1 MSKLSPITSRHDG
14 SNAFEALS
22 SAFKADAETFQNRV
36 GWQGGRAMVDVYW
49 HASAGI
55 WGAFSERPAG
65 EERTARRFWNLFGV
79 DHPIAKSMLNIT
91 VEMNPP
97 HQGLNS
103 RTAAVFLHDDQG
115 RCYIG
120 HSGRVGGGRPG
131 IGLSAFKEFASHLD
145 WQEIETPTGT
155 RNMVVI
161 GPFQNGR
168 LPSLLAEFVHTVAD
182 FKKAAVRH

>member
-1 MSKLSPITSRHDG
+1 MAKLSLITSSLD
-14 SNAFEALS
+14 SSKAFAALS
-22 SAFKADAETFQNRV
+22 SAFKSDAETFRKRV
-36 GWQGGRAMVDVYW
+36 GWQGGMAPVDVYW

-55 WGAFSERPAG
+55 WGAFVERPG
-65 EERTARRFWNLFGV
+65 DEEETARRFWNLFGV
-79 DHPIAKSMLNIT
+79 DDPNTKSMLNIA

-97 HQGLNS
+97 HQGVNA

-115 RCYIG
+115 RLYIG
-120 HSGRVGGGRPG
+120 HSGRVGGGRKG
-131 IGLSAFKEFASHLD
+131 IGQAAFKEFASHFD

-161 GPFQNGR
+161 GPFQSEKF
-168 LPSLLAEFVHTVAD
+168 PSLLAEFVDTVAD